1 VNSTWYAL
9 ESMTAPVVW
18 IAGGTDKGNNY
29 SELLDL
35 VKQKVKALV
44 CLGVDNSKLHKAF
57 DGVIPSIVDVG
68 SMKEAVQAAYRLGKK
83 DDVVLLSPCC
93 ASFDLFENYEDRG
106 RQFKKHVREL

>member
-1 VNSTWYAL
+1 
-9 ESMTAPVVW
+9 MTSPVVW
-18 IAGGTDKGNNY
+18 IAGGTDKGNDY
-29 SELLDL
+29 AELMDL

-57 DGVIPSIVDVG
+57 DGIIPAIVDTS

-83 DDVVLLSPCC
+83 DDTVLLSPCC

-106 RQFKKHVREL
+106 RQFKMYVREL